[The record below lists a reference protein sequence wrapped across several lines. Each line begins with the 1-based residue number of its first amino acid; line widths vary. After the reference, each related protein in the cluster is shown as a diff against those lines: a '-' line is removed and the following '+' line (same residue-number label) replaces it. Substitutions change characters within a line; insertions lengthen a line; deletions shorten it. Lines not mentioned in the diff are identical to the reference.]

1 MQVNKI
7 LSKKINKGGN
17 GESAK
22 DRTGKAKMTK
32 KEQIC
37 VEEIMTATTKAVQSA
52 KEKTAAIKRKLSDAK
67 GICSCYCVS
76 VGTVESVIAGKEK
89 DRYKILFR
97 DKNGNQRTS
106 VSDWCTRNPAIVPGS
121 QLPVKALMVP
131 FGEKPAM
138 FVFEIDGR
146 KQNGKIA
153 RIKAATAA
161 AALCIAAGYA
171 VGKSRNN

>member
-1 MQVNKI
+1 M
-7 LSKKINKGGN
+7 
-17 GESAK
+17 K
-22 DRTGKAKMTK
+22 DRAGKAKMTQ

-37 VEEIMTATTKAVQSA
+37 VEKIMTATAKTVQSA
-52 KEKTAAIKRKLSDAK
+52 KEKAVAIKHKLNDAK
-67 GICSCYCVS
+67 EICSCYWVS
-76 VGTVESVIAGKEK
+76 VGTVESIIAGKEK

-97 DKNGNQRTS
+97 DKNGNQRAS

-121 QLPVKALMVP
+121 QLPVKALMIP

>member
-131 FGEKPAM
+131 FGENRQCSYLKLTD
-138 FVFEIDGR
+138 ES
-146 KQNGKIA
+146 K
-153 RIKAATAA
+153 T
-161 AALCIAAGYA
+161 
-171 VGKSRNN
+171 GKSPESKQRLPLRHYV